1 MKIEIDD
8 KEMRLR
14 LHSQLT
20 KYLGSKEKVKIFAKE
35 CRAIGLELGDVNVI
49 KNIAQ
54 NPEWFTTLIN
64 YSELGLLPKLGKA
77 VTKLNEIN

>member
-1 MKIEIDD
+1 
-8 KEMRLR
+8 MRLR

-20 KYLGSKEKVKIFAKE
+20 KYLGSKEKVKVFAKE

-64 YSELGLLPKLGKA
+64 YSELGLLSKLGKA
-77 VTKLNEIN
+77 VTKLNEIK